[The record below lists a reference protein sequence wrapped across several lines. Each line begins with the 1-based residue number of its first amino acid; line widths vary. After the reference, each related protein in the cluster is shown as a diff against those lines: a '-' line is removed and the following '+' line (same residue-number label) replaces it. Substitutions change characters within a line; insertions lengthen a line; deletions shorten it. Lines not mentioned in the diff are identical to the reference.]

1 VKVVSKPKNFSADSL
16 PYNPHRECREHL
28 HLRQVQVWANGA
40 KFCFFSREIRVI
52 RAIRDKKSPT
62 IPTMYGRE
70 APTAKSTAKD
80 AKAAKSHWISW
91 RSSRASRFDELAWQ
105 NFMNALPPS
114 RN

>member
-28 HLRQVQVWANGA
+28 HLRQVQVWANPCAARKDRCGA

-70 APTAKSTAKD
+70 SADGEIYREGRQDREAKLD
-80 AKAAKSHWISW
+80 
-91 RSSRASRFDELAWQ
+91 FLAI
-105 NFMNALPPS
+105 FAV
-114 RN
+114 R